1 MLKISL
7 LQIPLLS
14 FSRKFNF
21 WKIKAIELWNGH
33 PLILK
38 VIWAVTAF
46 FLLLFIVFLFLLI
59 LSRIYKNNIN
69 KKTERL
75 KESLQESFSMY
86 LFNESLENI
95 SLKEK
100 NEDIIKLFG
109 EDNLKRPFYRTILM
123 KELMSLHINY
133 SGEIAEKLKQLFLIL
148 GFDKEVQKKLRSRYW
163 YIKANGINIVQQMN
177 LEQFSSTVLQ
187 FVVDPN
193 YILRSEAQVAYV
205 NLNKRNPFVF
215 FVELKYQISDWDQIK
230 LHNALMLYENSEI
243 PLMGKWLK
251 SDNESIVVFSL
262 KMIGFYNQ
270 QEEIDTIKKVIVLE
284 CLKENRSKNIKIQA
298 IKTLGA
304 LGSKESSKA
313 LFEYLILE
321 KRNRKIII
329 ETLKSLASI
338 GIFDDDVDKIVDF
351 LYTNDY
357 DLIFHSCLAIKSA
370 PNGISILQNKG
381 IEKTEFMDGIITY
394 AFSLKN

>member
-33 PLILK
+33 SLDLK
-38 VIWAVTAF
+38 VIWIVTAF
-46 FLLLFIVFLFLLI
+46 FLFLFVSFFFLLI
-59 LSRIYKNNIN
+59 FSRIYKNYIN
-69 KKTERL
+69 NKTERL
-75 KESLQESFSMY
+75 KESFQKSFSLY
-86 LFNESLENI
+86 LFSDSSEDI

-100 NEDIIKLFG
+100 KEEIIKLFG
-109 EDNLKRPFYRTILM
+109 EANLKRPFYRKVLM
-123 KELMSLHINY
+123 KELINLHVNY

-148 GFDKEVQKKLRSRYW
+148 RFDNEVKKKLKSRFW
-163 YIKANGINIVQQMN
+163 HIKANGINNVLQMN
-177 LEQFSSTVLQ
+177 LEQFSSIILK
-187 FVVDPN
+187 FVSNSN
-193 YILRSEAQVAYV
+193 YIVRSEAQVAYV
-205 NLNKRNPFVF
+205 YLNKKNPFVF
-215 FVELKYQISDWDQIK
+215 FDELKFQISAWDQIK

-251 SDNESIVVFSL
+251 SDNESIIIFSL
-262 KMIGFYNQ
+262 KMIGYYNQ
-270 QEEIDTIKKVIVLE
+270 QEEIKAIKRIIVLG
-284 CLKENRSKNIKIQA
+284 CLNEHVSNNIKIQA
-298 IKTLGA
+298 LKTLGA

-313 LFEYLILE
+313 LFNYLILE
-321 KRNRKIII
+321 KGNRKVII

-338 GIFDDDVDKIVDF
+338 GIFDDDVKKIMDF
-351 LYTNDY
+351 LNTEDY

-370 PNGISILQNKG
+370 PNGIAILQNSG
-381 IEKTEFMDGIITY
+381 IEKTDFMDKIITY